1 MPAAGSILLGDVA
14 QHLSSVDIACNF
26 CPRIRK
32 ASIGRVRPRD
42 ADSNA
47 PAPDLRRL
55 PKGHCRPDIRAMRR
69 ASAGPGRRVQDQGR
83 SDAMMDDPEP
93 IRRSTNAVKLPDDI
107 EEKLA
112 DGRRLRTTT
121 RELAQRLG
129 IRLDEARDLVR
140 RWLFE
145 RQQ

>member
-1 MPAAGSILLGDVA
+1 
-14 QHLSSVDIACNF
+14 
-26 CPRIRK
+26 
-32 ASIGRVRPRD
+32 
-42 ADSNA
+42 
-47 PAPDLRRL
+47 
-55 PKGHCRPDIRAMRR
+55 
-69 ASAGPGRRVQDQGR
+69 
-83 SDAMMDDPEP
+83 MMDDPEP

-129 IRLDEARDLVR
+129 IRLDEARDLVQ